1 MNSNDL
7 QTLIA
12 CRLEDMTA
20 QVERLYADGDFAEA
34 ELLRDEGLALA
45 KSFDNE
51 DTFVFLNDLTAI

>member
-7 QTLIA
+7 QTLID

-34 ELLRDEGLALA
+34 ELLRDEGLVLA

-51 DTFVFLNDLTAI
+51 DTFIFLNDLTAI